1 MSFCILNP
9 CFHMIIIALL
19 NQQTAEKQLLKEKVV
34 LSQFLLKN
42 CVKLIDSLFYR
53 QMECLPEI

>member
-1 MSFCILNP
+1 
-9 CFHMIIIALL
+9 MIIIALL